1 MTKKFHLSILFF
13 FSFLFQAFAGLIIYK
28 NGQKV
33 VTGTWNGN
41 GTIVETSSNTP
52 FDGTEHYKFDYNFTD
67 WWAGF
72 GLNLDNWGSSAALNF
87 NGNTHLR
94 VAYRGMS
101 GNQGFKVKL
110 RNGTALSSLADV
122 GPATGSYDIV
132 DIPLSSFVGVN
143 LGMVTE
149 IDFEIANQQ
158 VASGAVFIDAI
169 ELVSIIV
176 PPPPPSSAATW
187 TRLQAMGKGF
197 NTANWLEAY
206 WLQPFNAYPVE
217 KDFTR
222 ASFKALKQAGFNN
235 VRLPVIF
242 ERMGSLI
249 SPYTLNTNQ
258 LAFRLVDSAVVWAKD
273 LKMQLI
279 IVNHHGYDVN
289 DANYQTQIPRLCAVW
304 KQLTKRYT
312 NLDPNRYLFEIYNEP
327 NNISNTNW
335 RKVAQNIVDT
345 IRVYDKSHT
354 LVLGGNGWNSMTGLV
369 GLQPLKDDNIIYTFH
384 CYEPYFFTHQGMSWT
399 NPSNFPTKSFPVGND
414 LNDLRTAFRAVK
426 KWSNDNKV
434 AVFMGEF
441 GVSASANLTSRCNY
455 VQALTHLS
463 DSLNIPWTYWDV
475 KNYTDAFGFYPNSLF
490 SESNAISCFKK
501 WMGLYKTPIS
511 NEDISTIYNASV
523 YPNPVSTEDVKL
535 TFSSDFDGEYQVRLY
550 SNNGQIVHQ
559 QRFEVFVGENNISIP
574 VENLS
579 VGLYHLLLQNDKGSI
594 RNWKI
599 QVSF

>member
-1 MTKKFHLSILFF
+1 MTKKFHLSVLFF
-13 FSFLFQAFAGLIIYK
+13 FSFLFQAFAALVIYK
-28 NGQKV
+28 NGQKA

-72 GLNLDNWGSSAALNF
+72 GLNLDNWGSSPALNF

-122 GPATGSYDIV
+122 GPATGSYDVV

-149 IDFEIANQQ
+149 INFEIANQQ
-158 VASGAVFIDAI
+158 VASGTVFIDAI
-169 ELVSIIV
+169 ELVSIVV

-242 ERMGSLI
+242 ERLGAQT
-249 SPYTLNTNQ
+249 SPYALNTNQ
-258 LAFRLVDSAVVWAKD
+258 LAFNLVDSAVVWAKD

-279 IVNHHGYDVN
+279 IVNHHGYDMN

-399 NPSNFPTKSFPVGND
+399 NPANFPAKSFPVGND

-455 VQALTHLS
+455 VEALTHLS

-501 WMGLYKTPIS
+501 WMGLYKTPTS
-511 NEDISTIYNASV
+511 NEEISTIYNASV
-523 YPNPVSTEDVKL
+523 YPNPVSTSDVKL

-550 SNNGQIVHQ
+550 TNNGQIVHQ
-559 QRFEVFVGENNISIP
+559 QRFEVFAGENNISIP

-579 VGLYHLLLQNDKGSI
+579 AGLYHLLLQNDKGNI
-594 RNWKI
+594 RNWKVAV
-599 QVSF
+599 Q